1 MRGVVKG
8 RSFLLDFRRGCP
20 VENTTS
26 VVIEIFKNV
35 KYSRQEGLGWQDIC
49 PDDYTE

>member
-8 RSFLLDFRRGCP
+8 RSFLLGFRRGCP

-35 KYSRQEGLGWQDIC
+35 KYSRQEGLGMAGYL
-49 PDDYTE
+49 P